1 MTEPLLTRDE
11 AIELINRELGIPVKK
26 RRLDRAAING
36 TGPAPSARYGHSF
49 LYKKEA
55 VLAWANTLISPV
67 AA

>member
-1 MTEPLLTRDE
+1 MSEPLLTRDE

-49 LYKKEA
+49 LYEKDV
-55 VLAWANTLISPV
+55 VLAWARTLISPV

>member
-1 MTEPLLTRDE
+1 MSEPLLTRDE

-36 TGPAPSARYGHSF
+36 TGPTPSARYGHSF
-49 LYKKEA
+49 LYEKDD
-55 VLAWANTLISPV
+55 VLAWARTLISPV